1 MKRRLFVCFLAM
13 TMLLSLTACGAS
25 SKTAAS
31 VDSSAN
37 DHPAESPA
45 VTEEKGDFDADTNGY
60 DDEGRDSGGGVLENQ
75 KIIYTGDINL
85 ETTEFDEAV
94 KALAAL
100 AEVKGGYLESS
111 TVGGGSRGYRWA
123 DYTVRVPSAQFQG
136 FLDQAGELAH
146 VTWRNTNLENI
157 TETYYD
163 TADRLKTQQIKLE
176 RLQKLLAQAE
186 NMEDIITIESA
197 ISETEWNIE
206 DLSGTLRHYDALVDF
221 WSQFDPYTMNTMLVS
236 NDMMLA
242 MLKLS
247 EFQNP
252 NTGLNFQATGKLTTP
267 LGAKLLRSSA
277 VPAGTIIGL
286 DKNYA
291 LEQICGSEVVVEYDK
306 LIDRQLERAAITS
319 VSGFAKLFTDAA
331 KVLKV

>member
-1 MKRRLFVCFLAM
+1 MKRRLFVCFLAL
-13 TMLLSLTACGAS
+13 TMLLSLTACGAA

-31 VDSSAN
+31 SAN
-37 DHPAESPA
+37 SRPADTVSA
-45 VTEEKGDFDADTNGY
+45 TEEKGYFDAETNGGY

-136 FLDQAGELAH
+136 FLDQAGALAH

-163 TADRLKTQQIKLE
+163 TAGRLKTQQIKLE

-206 DLSGTLRHYDALVDF
+206 FRRSPEQRYEPGLAFLCERHGGLRCGAGVQLDVA
-221 WSQFDPYTMNTMLVS
+221 DPVGGHHRDGGGHPAEDPAAERNEKTAVQEE
-236 NDMMLA
+236 
-242 MLKLS
+242 KRCK
-247 EFQNP
+247 
-252 NTGLNFQATGKLTTP
+252 TG
-267 LGAKLLRSSA
+267 
-277 VPAGTIIGL
+277 
-286 DKNYA
+286 
-291 LEQICGSEVVVEYDK
+291 
-306 LIDRQLERAAITS
+306 
-319 VSGFAKLFTDAA
+319 
-331 KVLKV
+331 